1 LRNNAAYLILAGT
14 PLPTSNRHA
23 SENQGVTVIVSADEW
38 LAPEVA
44 VTVMLELPGGVP
56 VLEFGGA
63 LFPPPQLTRQISSA
77 MPPKTAEQ
85 RLAFLP
91 RLPILTTRNPN
102 TIPSDHELKVQGRRP
117 VIGTAAEAAAVVL
130 TVRVV
135 ETGAPLGVTVAG
147 ENVQFEAAGNP
158 LQAKLTGELIPL
170 TGLIVMVN
178 VAVWPAWMVALVGE
192 AAMVK
197 SPLGFPTTKVVVAV
211 AGART
216 ASPGYSAEIT

>member
-1 LRNNAAYLILAGT
+1 
-14 PLPTSNRHA
+14 
-23 SENQGVTVIVSADEW
+23 
-38 LAPEVA
+38 
-44 VTVMLELPGGVP
+44 M
-56 VLEFGGA
+56 
-63 LFPPPQLTRQISSA
+63 
-77 MPPKTAEQ
+77 
-85 RLAFLP
+85 
-91 RLPILTTRNPN
+91 
-102 TIPSDHELKVQGRRP
+102 
-117 VIGTAAEAAAVVL
+117 VL

-158 LQAKLTGELIPL
+158 LQAKLTGELMPL

-178 VAVWPAWMVALVGE
+178 VAVWPALMVALEGE

-197 SPLGFPTTKVVVAV
+197 SLLGFPTTKVVVAV

>member
-1 LRNNAAYLILAGT
+1 M
-14 PLPTSNRHA
+14 
-23 SENQGVTVIVSADEW
+23 VIVSADEW

-44 VTVMLELPGGVP
+44 VTVMLEVPGGVP

-91 RLPILTTRNPN
+91 RLPIPTTRNSN

-117 VIGTAAEAAAVVL
+117 VIGTAAVVL

-158 LQAKLTGELIPL
+158 LQAKLTGELMPL

-178 VAVWPAWMVALVGE
+178 VAVWPALMVALEGE

-197 SPLGFPTTKVVVAV
+197 SPLGLPTTKVVVAV

>member
-1 LRNNAAYLILAGT
+1 
-14 PLPTSNRHA
+14 
-23 SENQGVTVIVSADEW
+23 
-38 LAPEVA
+38 
-44 VTVMLELPGGVP
+44 
-56 VLEFGGA
+56 
-63 LFPPPQLTRQISSA
+63 

-91 RLPILTTRNPN
+91 RLPIPTTRNSN

-117 VIGTAAEAAAVVL
+117 VIGTAAVVL

-158 LQAKLTGELIPL
+158 LQAKLTGELMPL
-170 TGLIVMVN
+170 TGLIVMVK
-178 VAVWPAWMVALVGE
+178 VAVWPALMVALEGE

-197 SPLGFPTTKVVVAV
+197 SPLGLPTTKVVVAV